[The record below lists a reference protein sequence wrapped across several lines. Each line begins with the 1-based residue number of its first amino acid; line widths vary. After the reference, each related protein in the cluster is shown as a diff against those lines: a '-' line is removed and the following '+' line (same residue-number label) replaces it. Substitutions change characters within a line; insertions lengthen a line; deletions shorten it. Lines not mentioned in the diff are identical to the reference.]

1 LKNISRNY
9 LNWLYFVL
17 NYLPVYVLTT
27 IWNCPTVKSEVS
39 EQESTVS
46 TIGAGGKFEINNQLV
61 NNDNL
66 LDVINWTIDRL
77 PNNRIIIFLITLIL
91 TRAFVNF
98 AGCFYYYL
106 PALQRHY
113 SQLLS
118 LLPIFFKE

>member
-1 LKNISRNY
+1 
-9 LNWLYFVL
+9 
-17 NYLPVYVLTT
+17 
-27 IWNCPTVKSEVS
+27 VS

-98 AGCFYYYL
+98 AGCSLATMATQSQITCANNKTFERLRVTRQQYVTSTL
-106 PALQRHY
+106 HCSQRHY
-113 SQLLS
+113 LLKED
-118 LLPIFFKE
+118 LPESGT

>member
-1 LKNISRNY
+1 
-9 LNWLYFVL
+9 
-17 NYLPVYVLTT
+17 
-27 IWNCPTVKSEVS
+27 VS

-98 AGCFYYYL
+98 AGCSLATMATQSQYTCANNKTFERLRVTRQQYVTSLYY
-106 PALQRHY
+106 
-113 SQLLS
+113 
-118 LLPIFFKE
+118 

>member
-1 LKNISRNY
+1 MFPSDIFTCYYDQRRRR
-9 LNWLYFVL
+9 YFVL

-77 PNNRIIIFLITLIL
+77 ITE
-91 TRAFVNF
+91 
-98 AGCFYYYL
+98 
-106 PALQRHY
+106 
-113 SQLLS
+113 LLS
-118 LLPIFFKE
+118 SL